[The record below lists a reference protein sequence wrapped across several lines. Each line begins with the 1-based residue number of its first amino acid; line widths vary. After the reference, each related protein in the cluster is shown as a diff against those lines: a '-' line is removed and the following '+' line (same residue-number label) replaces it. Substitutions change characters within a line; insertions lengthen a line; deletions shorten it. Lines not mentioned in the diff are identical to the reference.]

1 VSTGG
6 RHLSPNPTIGAK
18 LKELRGIAQLTHLQ
32 ITDRIGMPQSKV
44 SKIETGRQLPTVDDV
59 EALCRLYG
67 ADAVT
72 TAALIDQANAA
83 HTDLRAWRASHRP
96 NFRRMQAEIAAL
108 EAQTTTVR
116 LFGPSVIPGL
126 LQTPEYC
133 RAVLEVNH
141 FALDNLSD
149 AVAARMERQQVLY
162 DEAKSCR
169 FVVTEG
175 ALRWRLSPATVHA
188 LAIDRVVSLAQLPN
202 VSVGIVPW
210 TARVNAPQTNH
221 FVIYDDRLVLIETMR
236 SQVTHREAQDI
247 AWYLEAFETLS
258 ACAVYGDEAQALL
271 DGIATELRAIG

>member
-6 RHLSPNPTIGAK
+6 GHLSPNPTIGAK

-59 EALCRLYG
+59 EALTKLYG

-96 NFRRMQAEIAAL
+96 NFRRMQAEVAQAEAA
-108 EAQTTTVR
+108 TTTLRV
-116 LFGPSVIPGL
+116 FQPSVIPGL

-141 FALDNLSD
+141 FAPDNMSD
-149 AVAARMERQQVLY
+149 AVAARMERQQILY
-162 DEAKSCR
+162 DDAKAFR
-169 FVVTEG
+169 FVLTEG
-175 ALRWRLSPATVHA
+175 AVRWRLCPATVHA
-188 LAIDRVVSLAQLPN
+188 LALDRLVSLAQLPN
-202 VSVGIVPW
+202 VSIGIVPFV
-210 TARVNAPQTNH
+210 AQVAAPQTNQ
-221 FVIYDDRLVLIETMR
+221 FAIFDDRFVLIETMR
-236 SQVTHREAQDI
+236 FQVTHREAQDI
-247 AWYLEAFETLS
+247 EWYRTAFETLS
-258 ACAVYGDEAQALL
+258 ACAVFGSEAEAVLAR
-271 DGIATELRAIG
+271 IKAELRSIG